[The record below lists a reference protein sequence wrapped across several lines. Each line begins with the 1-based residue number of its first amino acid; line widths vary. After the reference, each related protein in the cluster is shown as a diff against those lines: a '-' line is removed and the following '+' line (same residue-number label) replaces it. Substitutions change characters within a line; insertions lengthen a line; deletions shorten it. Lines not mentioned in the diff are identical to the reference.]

1 MCAIILICTSAIGV
15 NIYKNSLQKLK
26 LLEAFRNM
34 FFVFNAYITIE
45 HCEIRECVRRY
56 IAKKDALG
64 PILESALHLM
74 EENKRMNF
82 SAAMKQVLGAF
93 AEKNTGMLEGRDA
106 ELIVHTSGEIDGLQR
121 GYISGFLNKTCE
133 LLEKRIQECREK
145 DVKNGK
151 VFNKVGVLIGIAIII
166 LII

>member
-15 NIYKNSLQKLK
+15 NIYKNSLRKLK

-45 HCEIRECVRRY
+45 HCEIRECIRRY
-56 IAKKDALG
+56 ILKNDDAG
-64 PILESALHLM
+64 PILENVLHIM
-74 EENKRMNF
+74 EENKRINF
-82 SAAMKQVLGAF
+82 AGAMKNALDTF
-93 AEKNTGMLEGRDA
+93 TEKNSGLLEGRDK
-106 ELIVHTSGEIDGLQR
+106 ELIVHTCGEIDGLRR
-121 GYISGFLNKTCE
+121 GYISEFMNKTCE
-133 LLEKRIQECREK
+133 LLDKRIQECRDK

-151 VFNKVGVLIGIAIII
+151 VYNKVGVLIGIAIII

>member
-15 NIYKNSLQKLK
+15 NLYKSSLRKLK
-26 LLEAFRNM
+26 ILEAFRNM

-45 HCEIRECVRRY
+45 HCEIKECLRRY
-56 IAKKDALG
+56 ILKKDAAC
-64 PILESALHLM
+64 PMLEHALHIM
-74 EENKRMNF
+74 EENRRISF
-82 SAAMKQVLGAF
+82 RDAMKESLEAF
-93 AEKNTGMLEGRDA
+93 GSKNTGMLEGRDL
-106 ELIVHTSGEIDGLQR
+106 ELVVHTCGEIDGLRR
-121 GYISGFLNKTCE
+121 GYISEFLNKTCE
-133 LLEKRIQECREK
+133 LLDKRIQECRDK

>member
-15 NIYKNSLQKLK
+15 NIYKNSLRKLK
-26 LLEAFRNM
+26 LLEAFCNM

-45 HCEIRECVRRY
+45 HCEIRECLRRY
-56 IAKKDALG
+56 IAKKDAAG
-64 PILESALHLM
+64 PILENALQLM
-74 EENKRMNF
+74 EENRRMNF
-82 SAAMKQVLGAF
+82 SAAMKQVLDAF
-93 AEKNTGMLEGRDA
+93 AEKNTGTLEGRDA
-106 ELIVHTSGEIDGLQR
+106 ELIVHTCGEIDGLQR
-121 GYISGFLNKTCE
+121 GYISEFLNKTCE